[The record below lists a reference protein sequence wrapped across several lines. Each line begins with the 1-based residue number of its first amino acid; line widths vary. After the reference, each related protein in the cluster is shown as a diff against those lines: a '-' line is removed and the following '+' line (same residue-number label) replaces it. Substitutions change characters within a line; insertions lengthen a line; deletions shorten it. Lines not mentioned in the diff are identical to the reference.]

1 MLNMLWVMV
10 KGTRYQTDVEIAFD
24 MREKYHELERKG
36 RSQLVMNQFEVG
48 KKYEITTFIERD
60 NEYFKCKCYVDD
72 KTMEDLFLTVFE
84 PSNIGELLID
94 WTDVATVK
102 EIE

>member
-1 MLNMLWVMV
+1 
-10 KGTRYQTDVEIAFD
+10 
-24 MREKYHELERKG
+24 MREWSEHERLEIEAEQEMITRAE
-36 RSQLVMNQFEVG
+36 LVMNLFEVG

-60 NEYFKCKCYVDD
+60 NGYFKCKCYVDD
-72 KTMEDLFLTVFE
+72 KPMGYLCITVFE

-94 WTDVATVK
+94 WTDVGTVK